1 MTVQYDDRKGLT
13 YDAAGQLSP
22 MAYRAVQPGRHA
34 GLAPELA
41 PKLAHVEVL
50 PTDGLPSE
58 ARFSAEGDASV
69 QDADIQD
76 ADIQDA
82 EPQAGVVQASGLQ
95 HLASEGVNGAPVRA
109 AAEATSPADHAGSVS
124 LSAEGSLLSEVVAIS
139 TASSAL
145 PSCADA
151 DQMLRV
157 ATELARDII
166 GLARVAFYIRDPSAE
181 RLLFRGSWATEAD
194 GSTRSDHDTVRELAV
209 CDGLALQNL
218 RETGSPALCR
228 ARSEWF
234 VSSDAEPGGED
245 DWVMVTPLFAAGHL
259 VGMLCNDAPRGQ
271 LPEPAKQ
278 AAAAVL
284 CGMVAIDYVARRG
297 PVRFQPLG
305 VATAPSQL
313 VQRIRD
319 AIDENPARRGKDLAV
334 EFGVSPGHLARAF
347 KREMGLSLVDYRNRK
362 RIDRFWDTLRRRG
375 RAYSLKQA
383 AFDAGFGSYAQFNR
397 IHKKLVGVGPRLGAR
412 RTEAAPFEARDGVD
426 AAS

>member
-1 MTVQYDDRKGLT
+1 MTVQYDDSKSLN
-13 YDAAGQLSP
+13 DIASSMSP
-22 MAYRAVQPGRHA
+22 VAYEPPPSSY
-34 GLAPELA
+34 PERDTQA
-41 PKLAHVEVL
+41 L
-50 PTDGLPSE
+50 P
-58 ARFSAEGDASV
+58 V
-69 QDADIQD
+69 
-76 ADIQDA
+76 
-82 EPQAGVVQASGLQ
+82 SG
-95 HLASEGVNGAPVRA
+95 
-109 AAEATSPADHAGSVS
+109 
-124 LSAEGSLLSEVVAIS
+124 GSLLAEVVAIS

-151 DQMLRV
+151 DEMLRV
-157 ATELARDII
+157 ATELGRDVI
-166 GLARVAFYIRDPSAE
+166 GLEQVVFYMRDPSAE
-181 RLLFRGSWATEAD
+181 RLLFRGTWGVDDT
-194 GSTRSDHDTVRELAV
+194 GVTRSQHDQVIELSVR
-209 CDGLALQNL
+209 DGLSLQNL
-218 RETGSPALCR
+218 RESGLPALCR
-228 ARSEWF
+228 PRGSWPSPA
-234 VSSDAEPGGED
+234 DAAPLAVATEED
-245 DWVMVTPLFAAGHL
+245 GSAGWVMITPLFASGHL
-259 VGMLCNDAPRGQ
+259 VGMMCNAAARPRGS
-271 LPEPAKQ
+271 EPGKQ

-305 VATAPSQL
+305 VAAVPSQL

-412 RTEAAPFEARDGVD
+412 RTEAAPFEGQDAVD

>member
-13 YDAAGQLSP
+13 YDATGSSSP
-22 MAYRAVQPGRHA
+22 MAYRTVPPGRHA
-34 GLAPELA
+34 GVAPELVT
-41 PKLAHVEVL
+41 KLTDVAVA
-50 PTDGLPSE
+50 PTDGLADELRFAAEGADAGGPDGAPDGVGSVSTISASGAAATNLSE
-58 ARFSAEGDASV
+58 PNHPQANPAERGGASVALSAEG
-69 QDADIQD
+69 
-76 ADIQDA
+76 
-82 EPQAGVVQASGLQ
+82 
-95 HLASEGVNGAPVRA
+95 
-109 AAEATSPADHAGSVS
+109 
-124 LSAEGSLLSEVVAIS
+124 GSLLSEVVAIS

-166 GLARVAFYIRDPSAE
+166 GLSRIAFYIRDPSAE
-181 RLLFRGSWATEAD
+181 RLLFRGSWATQAD
-194 GSTRSDHDTVRELAV
+194 GSTRSDHDTVRELSV
-209 CDGLALQNL
+209 RDGLALQNL

-228 ARSEWF
+228 SRSAWF
-234 VSSDAEPGGED
+234 VTSEAEPSGD
-245 DWVMVTPLFAAGHL
+245 DDTIMVTPLFAAGHL
-259 VGMLCNDAPRGQ
+259 VGMLCNDALRGQ

-412 RTEAAPFEARDGVD
+412 RTEAAPYEARDGAD

>member
-13 YDAAGQLSP
+13 FDAAGQMSP
-22 MAYRAVQPGRHA
+22 MAYRAVQPGMRA
-34 GLAPELA
+34 GAVPDLADNLA
-41 PKLAHVEVL
+41 DVAALS
-50 PTDGLPSE
+50 TQSSQ
-58 ARFSAEGDASV
+58 FSAENVSADANDGGP
-69 QDADIQD
+69 DA
-76 ADIQDA
+76 
-82 EPQAGVVQASGLQ
+82 
-95 HLASEGVNGAPVRA
+95 ASEAAGSTGPARA
-109 AAEATSPADHAGSVS
+109 SAAEAATSAATGSSGSGGAAMSVS
-124 LSAEGSLLSEVVAIS
+124 LSAEGGSLLSEVVAIS

-166 GLARVAFYIRDPSAE
+166 GLSRVAFYIRDPSAE
-181 RLLFRGSWATEAD
+181 RLLFRGSWTTTAD
-194 GSTRSDHDTVRELAV
+194 GSTRSDHEAVRELSV
-209 CDGLALQNL
+209 RDGLALQNL

-228 ARSEWF
+228 SRSAWF
-234 VSSDAEPGGED
+234 VSSEAEPLGD
-245 DWVMVTPLFAAGHL
+245 DDAIMVTPLFAAGHL
-259 VGMLCNDAPRGQ
+259 VGMLCNDAVRGQ
-271 LPEPAKQ
+271 LPEPSKQ

-412 RTEAAPFEARDGVD
+412 RTEAAPFEAQEGAD

>member
-13 YDAAGQLSP
+13 YNAAGQMSP
-22 MAYRAVQPGRHA
+22 MAYRATQ
-34 GLAPELA
+34 
-41 PKLAHVEVL
+41 
-50 PTDGLPSE
+50 S
-58 ARFSAEGDASV
+58 
-69 QDADIQD
+69 
-76 ADIQDA
+76 
-82 EPQAGVVQASGLQ
+82 
-95 HLASEGVNGAPVRA
+95 GAPSGVA
-109 AAEATSPADHAGSVS
+109 LEPEEAVSRPVESSAVSLPADGN
-124 LSAEGSLLSEVVAIS
+124 SLLSEVVAIS

-157 ATELARDII
+157 ATELARDVI
-166 GLARVAFYIRDPSAE
+166 GLSRVAFYIRDPSAE
-181 RLLFRGSWATEAD
+181 RLVFRGSWATDPDGKTRGDHEAV
-194 GSTRSDHDTVRELAV
+194 HELAV
-209 CDGLALQNL
+209 RDGLALQNL
-218 RETGSPALCR
+218 RESGSPALCR
-228 ARSEWF
+228 PRAGWF
-234 VSSDAEPGGED
+234 VSDEVEAVRED
-245 DWVMVTPLFAAGHL
+245 DSVMVTPLFAAGHL
-259 VGMLCNDAPRGQ
+259 VGMMCNQALRGQ
-271 LPEPAKQ
+271 LPEPGKQ

-412 RTEAAPFEARDGVD
+412 RTEMTPFEAQDGAE

>member
-1 MTVQYDDRKGLT
+1 MQVGMTVQYDDRKGLT
-13 YDAAGQLSP
+13 YDAAGQMSP
-22 MAYRAVQPGRHA
+22 MAYHSTESARYSPEDPDGEDIEVSSGVTVARDRGMELPIGSALPTASRASPAAA
-34 GLAPELA
+34 GTAPES
-41 PKLAHVEVL
+41 
-50 PTDGLPSE
+50 G
-58 ARFSAEGDASV
+58 
-69 QDADIQD
+69 AD
-76 ADIQDA
+76 
-82 EPQAGVVQASGLQ
+82 
-95 HLASEGVNGAPVRA
+95 
-109 AAEATSPADHAGSVS
+109 SVS
-124 LSAEGSLLSEVVAIS
+124 LSAEGGSLLSEVVAIS

-166 GLARVAFYIRDPSAE
+166 GLSRVAFYIRDPSAE
-181 RLLFRGSWATEAD
+181 RLIFRGCWATEAD
-194 GSTRSDHDTVRELAV
+194 GTTRSDHDTVRELSV
-209 CDGLALQNL
+209 RDGLALQNL

-228 ARSEWF
+228 ARSAWF
-234 VSSDAEPGGED
+234 VTSEAVSVAD
-245 DWVMVTPLFAAGHL
+245 DEAIMVTPLFAAGHL

-412 RTEAAPFEARDGVD
+412 RTEAAPYEARDGAE

>member
-1 MTVQYDDRKGLT
+1 MQVGMTVQYDDRKGLMF
-13 YDAAGQLSP
+13 DATGQMSP
-22 MAYRAVQPGRHA
+22 MAYRAVQPGKHA
-34 GLAPELA
+34 GAAPELA
-41 PKLAHVEVL
+41 ASLTDVAAL
-50 PTDGLPSE
+50 RTDGPRVSPEAPEGADAAAAGAATIGPVDAAATSAAAVTAAAGISGGAISIASE
-58 ARFSAEGDASV
+58 RALSTEPRDAVSVPLSAEG
-69 QDADIQD
+69 
-76 ADIQDA
+76 
-82 EPQAGVVQASGLQ
+82 
-95 HLASEGVNGAPVRA
+95 
-109 AAEATSPADHAGSVS
+109 
-124 LSAEGSLLSEVVAIS
+124 GSLLSEVVAIS

-166 GLARVAFYIRDPSAE
+166 GLSRVAFYIRDPSAE
-181 RLLFRGSWATEAD
+181 RLLFRGSWATQAD
-194 GSTRSDHDTVRELAV
+194 GSTRSDHDAVRELAV
-209 CDGLALQNL
+209 RDGLALQNL
-218 RETGSPALCR
+218 RESGSPSLCR
-228 ARSEWF
+228 ARSAWF
-234 VSSDAEPGGED
+234 VSSGPEPIGD
-245 DWVMVTPLFAAGHL
+245 DDSIMVTPLFAAGHL

-271 LPEPAKQ
+271 LPEPSKQ

-412 RTEAAPFEARDGVD
+412 RTEAAPFEAQDGAD

>member
-1 MTVQYDDRKGLT
+1 MTVQYDDRKSFSHDTAVLGGPSAL
-13 YDAAGQLSP
+13 GRPGSVSP
-22 MAYRAVQPGRHA
+22 MAYDSRPPAPPSPGDQRDI
-34 GLAPELA
+34 
-41 PKLAHVEVL
+41 
-50 PTDGLPSE
+50 PTD
-58 ARFSAEGDASV
+58 V
-69 QDADIQD
+69 
-76 ADIQDA
+76 
-82 EPQAGVVQASGLQ
+82 
-95 HLASEGVNGAPVRA
+95 
-109 AAEATSPADHAGSVS
+109 VS
-124 LSAEGSLLSEVVAIS
+124 LAAGGGSLLAEVVAIS
-139 TASSAL
+139 AASSAL
-145 PSCADA
+145 PACADA

-157 ATELARDII
+157 ATELARDVI
-166 GLARVAFYIRDPSAE
+166 GLSRVAFYIRDPSAE
-181 RLLFRGSWATEAD
+181 RLMFRGCWAVGAD
-194 GSTRSDHDTVRELAV
+194 GVTRSDHDNGYELSV
-209 CDGLALQNL
+209 SDGLLLQNL
-218 RETGSPALCR
+218 RESGMPALCR
-228 ARSEWF
+228 QRSTWF
-234 VSSDAEPGGED
+234 VSEPGREPD
-245 DWVMVTPLFAAGHL
+245 ASDEWILITPLFAAGHL
-259 VGMLCNDAPRGQ
+259 VGMMCNAAPPTQR
-271 LPEPAKQ
+271 PEPGKQ

-305 VATAPSQL
+305 LATAPSQL

-412 RTEAAPFEARDGVD
+412 RTEAMPFEPREGAE

>member
-1 MTVQYDDRKGLT
+1 V
-13 YDAAGQLSP
+13 
-22 MAYRAVQPGRHA
+22 H
-34 GLAPELA
+34 
-41 PKLAHVEVL
+41 
-50 PTDGLPSE
+50 
-58 ARFSAEGDASV
+58 
-69 QDADIQD
+69 
-76 ADIQDA
+76 
-82 EPQAGVVQASGLQ
+82 
-95 HLASEGVNGAPVRA
+95 
-109 AAEATSPADHAGSVS
+109 
-124 LSAEGSLLSEVVAIS
+124 
-139 TASSAL
+139 
-145 PSCADA
+145 
-151 DQMLRV
+151 
-157 ATELARDII
+157 
-166 GLARVAFYIRDPSAE
+166 
-181 RLLFRGSWATEAD
+181 
-194 GSTRSDHDTVRELAV
+194 
-209 CDGLALQNL
+209 DGLALQNL

-228 ARSEWF
+228 ARSAWF
-234 VSSDAEPGGED
+234 VASEAEPVVD
-245 DWVMVTPLFAAGHL
+245 DDPIMVTPLFAAGHL

-271 LPEPAKQ
+271 LPEPSKQ

-412 RTEAAPFEARDGVD
+412 RTEAAPFEARDVAD

>member
-1 MTVQYDDRKGLT
+1 MTVQYDDSKSLMFN
-13 YDAAGQLSP
+13 AAGQVSP
-22 MAYRAVQPGRHA
+22 MAYRV
-34 GLAPELA
+34 
-41 PKLAHVEVL
+41 
-50 PTDGLPSE
+50 
-58 ARFSAEGDASV
+58 
-69 QDADIQD
+69 
-76 ADIQDA
+76 
-82 EPQAGVVQASGLQ
+82 QAG
-95 HLASEGVNGAPVRA
+95 GATP
-109 AAEATSPADHAGSVS
+109 PAGGELEPGGSV
-124 LSAEGSLLSEVVAIS
+124 AFPGEGGSLLSEVVAIS

-157 ATELARDII
+157 ATELARDVI
-166 GLARVAFYIRDPSAE
+166 GLSRVAFYIRDPSAE
-181 RLLFRGSWATEAD
+181 RLLFRGSWAT
-194 GSTRSDHDTVRELAV
+194 GPSGVSHGDHDSVREISV
-209 CDGLALQNL
+209 RDGLTLQNL
-218 RETGSPALCR
+218 RESGSPALCR
-228 ARSEWF
+228 PRSSWF
-234 VSSDAEPGGED
+234 SSDVAPDAPDEE
-245 DWVMVTPLFAAGHL
+245 WIMVTPLFAAGHL
-259 VGMLCNDAPRGQ
+259 VGMMCNEAPRGQ
-271 LPEPAKQ
+271 LPEPGKQ

-412 RTEAAPFEARDGVD
+412 RTEAAPFEAQDGAE